1 MKQRFKL
8 ALDVIMLLMMLTFF
22 NKQLISMQYHEI
34 AGLVCIALVVI
45 HIGINL
51 KTVTAMCKKFMKV
64 PLAIKTGLIVDILLL
79 LCFICIGV
87 SGVLISHT
95 ILTGIS
101 STNMIFKMLH
111 MFAGGLSVILLG
123 VHIGLHICRRPLPVP
138 AAAIASAIILC
149 LGIYGITA
157 SSELRWL
164 SMPFMTASQPGA
176 GNHNNFNGKGPDQ
189 PDNRNGKELDDLP
202 DNRNGNGP
210 VAHNSDENTNSS
222 TQQDGKFAEEH
233 GSHEPP
239 ENGKGNG
246 NRNGNFKQKPS
257 LSMFQKLQSIA
268 MFLGMILSCSVIT
281 YWIAIPKK
289 KKSAA

>member
-1 MKQRFKL
+1 MMKQRFKI

-34 AGLVCIALVVI
+34 AGLVCIALVIV
-45 HIGINL
+45 HIVINL

-87 SGVLISHT
+87 SGVLISRT

-149 LGIYGITA
+149 LGIYGITS

-164 SMPFMTASQPGA
+164 FMPFMTASQPGA
-176 GNHNNFNGKGPDQ
+176 GNHNNFNGRRPDQ
-189 PDNRNGKELDDLP
+189 SDNRNGNGLDDLP
-202 DNRNGNGP
+202 DNRIRT
-210 VAHNSDENTNSS
+210 V
-222 TQQDGKFAEEH
+222 
-233 GSHEPP
+233 
-239 ENGKGNG
+239 
-246 NRNGNFKQKPS
+246 
-257 LSMFQKLQSIA
+257 
-268 MFLGMILSCSVIT
+268 
-281 YWIAIPKK
+281 W
-289 KKSAA
+289 